1 MMLRVRD
8 IAWDDPALA
17 GAWDALLAASP
28 RAHVFQ
34 SRAWIR
40 SWWEAFS
47 ADDPRRRSALML
59 VEDAD
64 ATPVA
69 LAPFFRQQRDAA
81 AVSLWSYLLWMGHD
95 LAPMQSLL
103 CDDARLDDA
112 WRAIIA
118 HVRRTMPHAW
128 FDLHD
133 VDAATVQSITGACT
147 GRDALRMTGRT
158 TCLSLPLAPG
168 ADPTVRADASL
179 RRSLRPVRAWM
190 REDGDLR
197 WTFEQ
202 GMEDASLARLQTL
215 SLARFGIASFCA
227 EAVHMRFLQLLAE
240 RLHDAMAI
248 ATLWHGDAPVHVV
261 CGLLHRDRYAYF
273 LAGMD
278 PAHASQ
284 GPGYANLLHL
294 FDRLA
299 ALGIRHFD
307 FLRGDERYKKSFGP
321 VEDMRH
327 HVSLV
332 PDRARR
338 RHAVASALQT
348 LRRGGGAA

>member
-8 IAWDDPALA
+8 IAWDDPSLA
-17 GAWDALLAASP
+17 DAWDALLAASP

-40 SWWEAFS
+40 SWWDAFG

-59 VEDAD
+59 VEDAG

-69 LAPFFRQQRDAA
+69 LAPFFLQRRAAA

-95 LAPMQSLL
+95 LTPMQSLL

-112 WRAIIA
+112 WRAIVA

-133 VDAATVQSITGACT
+133 LDDATVQSLTRACT
-147 GRDALRMTGRT
+147 GRDALRATGHA
-158 TCLSLPLAPG
+158 TCLSLALAP
-168 ADPTVRADASL
+168 ASDPVARADASL
-179 RRSLRPVRAWM
+179 RRSLRRVRTWM
-190 REDGDLR
+190 REDGALR

-202 GMEDASLARLQTL
+202 GMGEASLARLQTL
-215 SLARFGIASFCA
+215 SLARFGTASFCA
-227 EAVHMRFLQLLAE
+227 EAAHVRFLQLLAE
-240 RLHDAMAI
+240 RLHDAMTL
-248 ATLWHGDAPVHVV
+248 ATLWHGETPVHVI

-278 PAHASQ
+278 PAHASH

-294 FDRLA
+294 FEQLPAR
-299 ALGIRHFD
+299 GIRHFD
-307 FLRGDERYKKSFGP
+307 FLRGDERYKRSFGP
-321 VEDMRH
+321 VEDLRH

-332 PDRARR
+332 PAQARR

-348 LRRGGGAA
+348 LRRGGGVS